1 MVFSLTESTGRQGN
15 GAGRAA
21 HRFWGVLVR
30 LILTDLPPDHAPD
43 EKVLEEATHMQRRR
57 WRYAALV
64 ATVSLLLAA
73 CGGTGVS
80 PSGGAT
86 GSDSP
91 STGPGSSGEPGG
103 TSGFRDSITWVLDGQ
118 PGKISNGADDD
129 PTADL
134 AAFIY
139 DALYE
144 YNDKIEPI
152 PNVGDCEPDASELI
166 WTCTLVEATFH
177 NGDPMTAEDV
187 KYSYDLG
194 ISPNCTYNP
203 SICLDGFVE
212 AAEVLDERT
221 IEFTLPQPYSPFVTT
236 ILPSLGIESRA
247 VIEAAYDE
255 FTGAAGSLDPADV
268 RAAAEAIDEP
278 AGLDEPDAAGCEA
291 ALAAAEDLLTQ
302 AGVELPRREDHTF
315 DGAFDPCSYGVVLS
329 TSLNGVATSLEAEG
343 LDAVAAVYS
352 LLSFNRDPV
361 GTGPYQLEEFNVGQS
376 VVLTAHDG
384 YHKGT
389 PATPTM
395 NFAIITDLVAAAS
408 ALAAGQVDYVEEMTP
423 DAYEAVR
430 NTDSVKIA
438 EYPGFLHLELQFN
451 VREGRIF
458 SDVNLRKA
466 LQLCIDKAGTVDAAT
481 NGSAL
486 PTESETPPASWAF
499 NPDVQGVERDVDAGK
514 ALIEES
520 GWTLGDDEIYEKD
533 GERLAAEVLV
543 RAGQSDRINFMQ
555 LFAEQVR
562 ECGVEITVN
571 PADFQTVLLPALD
584 RAWADDGFD
593 AYFGGWTAG
602 VDPDPYSLWHC
613 DQVSTAE
620 RPELFNYIGYCNE
633 EVDEIIEAGL
643 ATSDQEE
650 RKELYFR
657 FQEIL
662 AEEQPYLFAY
672 APLVRDG
679 MHAGM
684 KFTDGEFNL
693 ESPTWLWSRDKIVIP
708 ES

>member
-1 MVFSLTESTGRQGN
+1 
-15 GAGRAA
+15 
-21 HRFWGVLVR
+21 
-30 LILTDLPPDHAPD
+30 
-43 EKVLEEATHMQRRR
+43 MQRRALR
-57 WRYAALV
+57 GAALI
-64 ATVSLLLAA
+64 ASVSLLLAA

-91 STGPGSSGEPGG
+91 STDPGSSGEPGG

-152 PNVGDCEPDASELI
+152 PNLGDCEPDASELV

-187 KYSYDLG
+187 KFSYDLG

-212 AAEVLDERT
+212 TAEVLDERT

-268 RAAAEAIDEP
+268 RAAAAAIDEP
-278 AGLDEPDAAGCEA
+278 AGLDEPDAAGCEG
-291 ALAAAEDLLTQ
+291 ALADAEDLLTQ

-329 TSLNGVATSLEAEG
+329 TALNGVATSLEAEG

-361 GTGPYQLEEFNVGQS
+361 GTGPYQLDEFNVGQS
-376 VVLTAHDG
+376 VVLTAHEG

-430 NTDSVKIA
+430 NTDSVKVA

-520 GWTLGDDEIYEKD
+520 GWTLGDDGIYEKD
-533 GERLAAEVLV
+533 GQRLAAEVLV

>member
-1 MVFSLTESTGRQGN
+1 M
-15 GAGRAA
+15 
-21 HRFWGVLVR
+21 H
-30 LILTDLPPDHAPD
+30 
-43 EKVLEEATHMQRRR
+43 RRR
-57 WRYAALV
+57 WRYVTLV
-64 ATVSLLLAA
+64 ATVGLLLSA
-73 CGGTGVS
+73 CGGGTG
-80 PSGGAT
+80 PSGAT

-103 TSGFRDSITWVLDGQ
+103 ETEFRDSITWVLDGQ
-118 PGKISNGADDD
+118 PGKISNGGDDD

-139 DALYE
+139 DGLYE
-144 YNDKIEPI
+144 YNDRIEPV
-152 PNVGDCEPDASELI
+152 PNLGECEPSADELV

-187 KYSYDLG
+187 KYVYDLG
-194 ISPNCTYNP
+194 ISENCTYNP
-203 SICLDGFVE
+203 SICLAGFVE
-212 AAEVLDERT
+212 SATVIDDRT
-221 IEFTLPQPYSPFVTT
+221 IEFTLPQPYAPFLTT
-236 ILPSLGIESRA
+236 ILPSMGIESKA
-247 VIEAAYDE
+247 VIEAAYED
-255 FTGAAGSLDPADV
+255 FTGAAASLDPADV
-268 RAAAEAIDEP
+268 RAAAAAIDEP
-278 AGLDEPDAAGCEA
+278 AGLDEPDLAGCEA
-291 ALAAAEDLLTQ
+291 ALADAEAVLDQ

-315 DGAFDPCSYGVVLS
+315 DGAFDPCSYGAVLS
-329 TSLNGVATSLEAEG
+329 TSLNGVATSLETEG

-352 LLSFNRDPV
+352 LLSFNRAPI
-361 GTGPYQLEEFNVGQS
+361 GTGPYKMEEFNVGQS
-376 VVLTAHDG
+376 VVLTAHED
-384 YHKGT
+384 YHKGR

-423 DAYEAVR
+423 DAFEAVR
-430 NTDSVKIA
+430 SSENVKVA
-438 EYPGFLHLELQFN
+438 EYPGFLHLEVQFN
-451 VREGRIF
+451 VREGRLF

-466 LQLCIDKAGTVDAAT
+466 LQLCIDKEGTVAAAT

-499 NPDVQGVERDVDAGK
+499 NPDIQGVERDVDAAK

-520 GWTLGDDEIYEKD
+520 GWTLGDDGIYEKD
-533 GERLAAEVLV
+533 GQRLSAEVLV

-555 LFAEQVR
+555 LFAQQVQ
-562 ECGVEITVN
+562 ECGVEIAVN

-602 VDPDPYSLWHC
+602 VDPDPFALWHC
-613 DQVSTAE
+613 SQVSTEE
-620 RPELFNYIGYCNE
+620 RPELFNYIGYCNS

-679 MHAGM
+679 MNAGM
-684 KFTDGEFNL
+684 RWTDGEFNL
-693 ESPTWLWSRDKIVIP
+693 ESPLWLWQRDKIVIP
-708 ES
+708 AS

>member
-1 MVFSLTESTGRQGN
+1 
-15 GAGRAA
+15 
-21 HRFWGVLVR
+21 
-30 LILTDLPPDHAPD
+30 
-43 EKVLEEATHMQRRR
+43 MQPRT
-57 WRYAALV
+57 WRYAAMVTTLGLV
-64 ATVSLLLAA
+64 LAA
-73 CGGTGVS
+73 CGGAGTNS
-80 PSGGAT
+80 SGGAT

-91 STGPGSSGEPGG
+91 STGPGSSGDPGG
-103 TSGFRDSITWVLDGQ
+103 ETGYRDAITWVLDGQ

-139 DALYE
+139 DALYQ
-144 YNDKIEPI
+144 YNDKIEPV
-152 PNVGDCEPDASELI
+152 PNLATCEPDADELV
-166 WTCTLVEATFH
+166 WTCSLEEATFH

-187 KYSYDLG
+187 KYSYDLA
-194 ISPNCTYNP
+194 ISENCTYNP
-203 SICLDGFVE
+203 SICLAGFVE
-212 AAEVLDERT
+212 SADVIDDQT
-221 IEFTLPQPYSPFVTT
+221 IAFTLPQAYSPFLTL
-236 ILPSLGIESRA
+236 ILPTLGIESKA
-247 VIEAAYDE
+247 VIEDAYAE
-255 FTGAAGSLDPADV
+255 FTGAAGSIDPTDV
-268 RAAAEAIDEP
+268 RDAAAAIDEP
-278 AGLDEPDAAGCEA
+278 AGADEPDAAGCEA
-291 ALAAAEDLLTQ
+291 ALADAEELLTQ

-315 DGAFDPCSYGVVLS
+315 DGAFDPCSYGTTLS
-329 TSLNGVATSLEAEG
+329 TDLLGVATSLEADG

-352 LLSFNRDPV
+352 LLPFNRAPV
-361 GTGPYQLEEFNVGQS
+361 GTGPYKLVEFEVGQS
-376 VVLTAHDG
+376 VVLEAHED
-384 YHKGT
+384 YHGGA
-389 PATPTM
+389 PATPRM
-395 NFAIITDLVAAAS
+395 NFVIITDLVAAAS

-430 NTDSVKIA
+430 NASNVKVA

-458 SDVNLRKA
+458 GDINLRKA
-466 LQLCIDKAGTVDAAT
+466 LQLCIDKAGLVSAAT
-481 NGSAL
+481 NGTAL

-499 NPDVQGVERDVDAGK
+499 NPDVQGVERDVDAAK

-520 GWTLGDDEIYEKD
+520 GWTMGDDDFYQQD
-533 GERLAAEVLV
+533 GRRLEATVLV

-562 ECGVEITVN
+562 ECGVDITVN

-584 RAWADDGFD
+584 RAWAADGFD
-593 AYFGGWTAG
+593 AYFGGWSAA
-602 VDPDPYSLWHC
+602 VDPDPFSLWHC
-613 DQVSTAE
+613 SQVSTEE
-620 RPELFNYIGYCNE
+620 RPELFNYIGYCND

-643 ATSDQEE
+643 ATSDQAE

-679 MHAGM
+679 MDVGLT
-684 KFTDGEFNL
+684 FTDGELNL
-693 ESPTWLWSRDKIVIP
+693 ESPTWLWQRHKVVIP

>member
-1 MVFSLTESTGRQGN
+1 
-15 GAGRAA
+15 
-21 HRFWGVLVR
+21 
-30 LILTDLPPDHAPD
+30 
-43 EKVLEEATHMQRRR
+43 MQRRR

>member
-1 MVFSLTESTGRQGN
+1 
-15 GAGRAA
+15 
-21 HRFWGVLVR
+21 
-30 LILTDLPPDHAPD
+30 
-43 EKVLEEATHMQRRR
+43 MQRRR
-57 WRYAALV
+57 WRSAAMV
-64 ATVSLLLAA
+64 ATVSFVLAA
-73 CGGTGVS
+73 CGGPGT
-80 PSGGAT
+80 SGST

-91 STGPGSSGEPGG
+91 STGPGSSDPGG
-103 TSGFRDSITWVLDGQ
+103 ASGNRDSITWVLDGQ

-139 DALYE
+139 DALYQ
-144 YNDKIEPI
+144 YDDQLQSI
-152 PNVGDCEPDASELI
+152 PNLAECEPDADELV
-166 WTCTLVEATFH
+166 WTCTVAEATFH
-177 NGDPMTAEDV
+177 NGEPMTAEDV

-194 ISPNCTYNP
+194 ISENCTYNP
-203 SICLDGFVE
+203 SICLAGFVE
-212 AAEVLDERT
+212 SAEVIDDRT
-221 IEFTLPQPYSPFVTT
+221 IAFTLPQPYSPFTT
-236 ILPSLGIESRA
+236 LILPTLGIESKA
-247 VIEAAYDE
+247 VIEAAYEE
-255 FTGAAGSLDPADV
+255 FTGAAASLDGAEV
-268 RAAAEAIDEP
+268 RAAAAAIDEP
-278 AGLDEPDAAGCEA
+278 AGADPVDPAGCEA

-315 DGAFDPCSYGVVLS
+315 DGAFDPCSYGTTLS
-329 TSLNGVATSLEAEG
+329 TDLLGVANSLEAEG
-343 LDAVAAVYS
+343 IDAVAAVYS
-352 LLSFNRDPV
+352 LLPFNRAPV
-361 GTGPYQLEEFNVGQS
+361 GTGPYALVDFQVGQS
-376 VVLTAHDG
+376 VVLEAHED
-384 YHKGT
+384 YWAGT

-395 NFAIITDLVAAAS
+395 NFVIITDLVAAAS

-423 DAYEAVR
+423 DAFEAVR
-430 NTDSVKIA
+430 NAENVKIA

-481 NGSAL
+481 NGTAL

-499 NPDVQGVERDVDAGK
+499 NPDVQGVERDVDAAT

-520 GWTLGDDEIYEKD
+520 GWTLGDDGVYTKD
-533 GERLAAEVLV
+533 GQRLSAEVLV

-555 LFAEQVR
+555 LFAQQVS
-562 ECGVEITVN
+562 ECGVEISVN

-593 AYFGGWTAG
+593 AYFGGWSAAL
-602 VDPDPYSLWHC
+602 DPDPFSLWHC
-613 DQVSTAE
+613 SQVSTEE
-620 RPELFNYIGYCNE
+620 RPELFNYIGYCNA

-643 ATSDQEE
+643 ATSDQDE
-650 RKELYFR
+650 RRELYFR

-679 MHAGM
+679 MHRAM
-684 KFTDGEFNL
+684 TFTDGEFNL
-693 ESPTWLWSRDKIVIP
+693 ESPTWLWQRHKIVIP

>member
-1 MVFSLTESTGRQGN
+1 M
-15 GAGRAA
+15 
-21 HRFWGVLVR
+21 
-30 LILTDLPPDHAPD
+30 
-43 EKVLEEATHMQRRR
+43 EEGTHMQRRR

-80 PSGGAT
+80 PSEAT
-86 GSDSP
+86 GTDSP
-91 STGPGSSGEPGG
+91 PTDPDSTGEPGG
-103 TSGFRDSITWVLDGQ
+103 ASGFRDSITWVLDGQ

-144 YNDKIEPI
+144 YNDRLESI
-152 PNVGDCEPDASELI
+152 PNLGDCEPDAEELV

-194 ISPNCTYNP
+194 ISENCTYNP
-203 SICLDGFVE
+203 SICLAGFVE
-212 AAEVLDERT
+212 SAEVLDERT
-221 IEFTLPQPYSPFVTT
+221 IQFTLPQPYSPFTT
-236 ILPSLGIESRA
+236 LILPSLGIESRA
-247 VIEAAYDE
+247 VIEAAYEE
-255 FTGAAGSLDPADV
+255 FTGAAADLDPAEV
-268 RAAAEAIDEP
+268 RGAAEAIEEP
-278 AGLDEPDAAGCEA
+278 AGADEPDLAGCEGE
-291 ALAAAEDLLTQ
+291 LAAAEELLTQ

-315 DGAFDPCSYGVVLS
+315 DGTFDPCSYGTVLA
-329 TSLNGVATSLEAEG
+329 TDLLGVATSLEAEG

-352 LLSFNRDPV
+352 LLPFNRDPV
-361 GTGPYQLEEFNVGQS
+361 GTGPYMLEEFNVGQS
-376 VVLTAHDG
+376 VVLTAHED
-384 YHKGT
+384 YHGGV

-430 NTDSVKIA
+430 NAPNVKIA
-438 EYPGFLHLELQFN
+438 EYPGFLHLEVQFN

-466 LQLCIDKAGTVDAAT
+466 MQLCIDKEATVAAAT
-481 NGSAL
+481 NNTAL

-499 NPDVQGVERDVDAGK
+499 NPDIQGVERDVEAAK

-520 GWTLGDDEIYEKD
+520 GWTLGDDGVYQKD
-533 GERLAAEVLV
+533 GQRLEAEVLV

-555 LFAEQVR
+555 LFAEQVS
-562 ECGVEITVN
+562 ECGAEITVN

-584 RAWADDGFD
+584 RAWAEDGFD
-593 AYFGGWTAG
+593 AYFGGWSASI
-602 VDPDPYSLWHC
+602 DPDPFSLWHC
-613 DQVSTAE
+613 SQVSTEE

-650 RKELYFR
+650 RRELYFR

-679 MHAGM
+679 MHVGM
-684 KFTDGEFNL
+684 TFTDGEFNL
-693 ESPTWLWSRDKIVIP
+693 ESPTWLWQRHKIVIP
-708 ES
+708 EE

>member
-1 MVFSLTESTGRQGN
+1 
-15 GAGRAA
+15 
-21 HRFWGVLVR
+21 
-30 LILTDLPPDHAPD
+30 
-43 EKVLEEATHMQRRR
+43 MQRRR

-80 PSGGAT
+80 PSGGDT

-144 YNDKIEPI
+144 YNDRIEPI
-152 PNVGDCEPDASELI
+152 PNLGDCEPDASELV

-268 RAAAEAIDEP
+268 RGAAAAIDEP
-278 AGLDEPDAAGCEA
+278 AGLDEPDPAGCEA

-343 LDAVAAVYS
+343 LDAIAAVYS

-361 GTGPYQLEEFNVGQS
+361 GTGPYQLDEFNVGQS
-376 VVLTAHDG
+376 VVLTAHEG

-430 NTDSVKIA
+430 NTDSVKVA

-520 GWTLGDDEIYEKD
+520 GWTLGDDGIYEKD
-533 GERLAAEVLV
+533 GQRLAAEVLV

>member
-1 MVFSLTESTGRQGN
+1 M
-15 GAGRAA
+15 
-21 HRFWGVLVR
+21 
-30 LILTDLPPDHAPD
+30 
-43 EKVLEEATHMQRRR
+43 EERTHMQRRR

-91 STGPGSSGEPGG
+91 STGPGSSGDPGG
-103 TSGFRDSITWVLDGQ
+103 ASGNRDSITWVVDGQ

-144 YNDKIEPI
+144 YNDAIESV
-152 PNVGDCEPDASELI
+152 PNLGDCEPDATELV

-187 KYSYDLG
+187 KFSYDLG
-194 ISPNCTYNP
+194 ISENCTYNP
-203 SICLDGFVE
+203 SICLSGFVE
-212 AAEVLDERT
+212 SAEVLDDRT
-221 IEFTLPQPYSPFVTT
+221 IQFTLPQPYSPFTT
-236 ILPSLGIESRA
+236 LILPSLGIESQA
-247 VIEAAYDE
+247 VIQAAYDE
-255 FTGAAGSLDPADV
+255 FTGAAASLDPAEV
-268 RAAAEAIDEP
+268 RAASDAIAEP
-278 AGLDEPDAAGCEA
+278 AGADEPDAAGCEA
-291 ALAAAEDLLTQ
+291 ALPAAEDLLTQ

-315 DGAFDPCSYGVVLS
+315 DGAFDPCSFGTTLS
-329 TSLNGVATSLEAEG
+329 TDLLGVANSLESEG
-343 LDAVAAVYS
+343 IDAVAAVYS
-352 LLSFNRDPV
+352 LLPFNRDPV

-376 VVLTAHDG
+376 VVLTAHEDYHDG
-384 YHKGT
+384 V

-395 NFAIITDLVAAAS
+395 NFVIITDLVAAAS

-423 DAYEAVR
+423 DAFEAVR
-430 NTDSVKIA
+430 NSDSVKIA

-451 VREGRIF
+451 VREGRVF
-458 SDVNLRKA
+458 SDLNLRRA
-466 LQLCIDKAGTVDAAT
+466 MQLCIDKAATVDAAT
-481 NGSAL
+481 NGTAL

-520 GWTLGDDEIYEKD
+520 GWTLGDDGIYTKD
-533 GERLAAEVLV
+533 GAQLAAEVLV

-562 ECGVEITVN
+562 ECGVDITVN

-593 AYFGGWTAG
+593 AYFGGWSAS

-613 DQVSTAE
+613 DQVSTEE
-620 RPELFNYIGYCNE
+620 RPELFNYIGYCNP
-633 EVDEIIEAGL
+633 EVDQIIEDGL
-643 ATSDQEE
+643 ATSDQDE
-650 RKELYFR
+650 RRELYFR

-679 MHAGM
+679 MHSDMA
-684 KFTDGEFNL
+684 FTDGEFNL
-693 ESPTWLWSRDKIVIP
+693 TSPTWLWQRHKIVIP

>member
-1 MVFSLTESTGRQGN
+1 MEDDTPML
-15 GAGRAA
+15 
-21 HRFWGVLVR
+21 
-30 LILTDLPPDHAPD
+30 
-43 EKVLEEATHMQRRR
+43 RRR
-57 WRYAALV
+57 WRFAALV
-64 ATVSLLLAA
+64 ATVSLVLAA
-73 CGGTGVS
+73 CGSPGTTS
-80 PSGGAT
+80 SDGAT
-86 GSDSP
+86 GSDAP
-91 STGPGSSGEPGG
+91 SSEPGSSTDPGG
-103 TSGFRDSITWVLDGQ
+103 SSEYRDSITWVIDGQ

-139 DALYE
+139 DALYQ
-144 YNDKIEPI
+144 YNDELEAI
-152 PNVGDCEPDASELI
+152 PNLAECEPDADEVV
-166 WTCTLVEATFH
+166 WTCSLVEATFH
-177 NGDPMTAEDV
+177 NGDPVTAEDV

-203 SICLDGFVE
+203 SICLAGFVE
-212 AAEVLDERT
+212 SVEAIDDRT
-221 IEFTLPQPYSPFVTT
+221 VEITLVQPYSPFTT
-236 ILPSLGIESRA
+236 VILPTLGIESRA
-247 VIEAAYDE
+247 VIEAAYEE
-255 FTGAAGSLDPADV
+255 FTGSAASLDPADV
-268 RAAAEAIDEP
+268 RAAAEGISEP

-291 ALAAAEDLLTQ
+291 ALPAGEEILEQ
-302 AGVELPRREDHTF
+302 AGVQLPRREDHTF
-315 DGAFDPCSYGVVLS
+315 DGTFDPCSYGTAIATDL
-329 TSLNGVATSLEAEG
+329 LGVANSLEAEG

-352 LLSFNRDPV
+352 LLPFNREPV
-361 GTGPYQLEEFNVGQS
+361 GTGPYFVEEFRVGES
-376 VVLTAHDG
+376 LVLRAHED
-384 YHKGT
+384 YHQGA

-395 NFAIITDLVAAAS
+395 NFVIITDLVAAAS

-430 NTDSVKIA
+430 NAENVKVA

-466 LQLCIDKAGTVDAAT
+466 MQLCIDKAATVEAAT
-481 NGSAL
+481 NGTAL

-499 NPDVQGVERDVDAGK
+499 NPDIQGVERDVDAAK

-520 GWTLGDDEIYEKD
+520 GWTLGDDGVYEKD
-533 GERLAAEVLV
+533 GQRLEAEVLV

-562 ECGVEITVN
+562 ECGADITVT

-584 RAWADDGFD
+584 RAWAPDGFD
-593 AYFGGWTAG
+593 AYFGGWSAS

-613 DQVSTAE
+613 DQVSTEE

-633 EVDEIIEAGL
+633 RVDEIIEAGL
-643 ATSDQEE
+643 ATSDQDE
-650 RKELYFR
+650 RRELYFE

-679 MHAGM
+679 MHVGM
-684 KFTDGEFNL
+684 RWTDGEFNL
-693 ESPTWLWSRDKIVIP
+693 ESPLWLWNRHKIVIP
-708 ES
+708 AE

>member
-1 MVFSLTESTGRQGN
+1 MEDDNTM
-15 GAGRAA
+15 
-21 HRFWGVLVR
+21 H
-30 LILTDLPPDHAPD
+30 
-43 EKVLEEATHMQRRR
+43 RRR
-57 WRYAALV
+57 WRWAALV
-64 ATVSLLLAA
+64 ATVSLVLAA
-73 CGGTGVS
+73 CGGAGQTS
-80 PSGGAT
+80 SGGAT

-91 STGPGSSGEPGG
+91 STDPGASSGTGG
-103 TSGFRDSITWVLDGQ
+103 ETGYRDSITWVLDGQ

-139 DALYE
+139 DALYQ
-144 YNDKIEPI
+144 YNDAIEPV
-152 PNVGDCEPDASELI
+152 PNLAECEVDADELV
-166 WTCTLVEATFH
+166 WTCTLVDATFH

-187 KYSYDLG
+187 KYSYDLA
-194 ISPNCTYNP
+194 ISPNCTYSP
-203 SICLDGFVE
+203 ALCLEGFVE
-212 AAEVLDERT
+212 SVDILDDHT
-221 IEFTLPQPYSPFVTT
+221 VAFTLPQPYSPFVTT
-236 ILPSLGIESRA
+236 ILPGIGIESQA
-247 VIEAAYDE
+247 VIEAAYEE
-255 FTGAAGSLDPADV
+255 FTGAAADIDAADV
-268 RAAAEAIDEP
+268 RDAAAAIDEP

-291 ALAAAEDLLTQ
+291 ALAAAEEILTQ

-315 DGAFDPCSYGVVLS
+315 DGAFDPCSYGVVVS

-352 LLSFNRDPV
+352 LLPFNRAPI
-361 GTGPYQLEEFNVGQS
+361 GTGPYYVEEFEVGQS
-376 VVLTAHDG
+376 LVLRAHEA
-384 YHKGT
+384 YHQGA

-395 NFAIITDLVAAAS
+395 NFVIITDLVAAAS

-423 DAYEAVR
+423 DAFEAVR
-430 NTDSVKIA
+430 NTDSVKVA
-438 EYPGFLHLELQFN
+438 EYPGFLHLELQYN

-458 SDVNLRKA
+458 GDINLRRA
-466 LQLCIDKAGTVDAAT
+466 MQLCIDKAGTVDAAT

-486 PTESETPPASWAF
+486 PIESETPPASWAF
-499 NPDVQGVERDVDAGK
+499 NPDVAGVERDVEAAK

-520 GWTLGDDEIYEKD
+520 GWTLGDDGVYEKD
-533 GERLAAEVLV
+533 GQRLSAEVLV

-555 LFAEQVR
+555 LLAEQVS
-562 ECGVEITVN
+562 ECGVEISVN

-602 VDPDPYSLWHC
+602 LDPDPYSLWHC
-613 DQVSTAE
+613 DQVSTSE
-620 RPELFNYIGYCNE
+620 RPELFNYIGYCNP

-643 ATSDQEE
+643 ATSDQDE
-650 RKELYFR
+650 RRELYFR

-679 MHAGM
+679 MHVGM
-684 KFTDGEFNL
+684 TFTDGEFNL
-693 ESPTWLWSRDKIVIP
+693 ESPTWLWNRHKIVIP
-708 ES
+708 EG

>member
-1 MVFSLTESTGRQGN
+1 VFSLTESTGRQGN
-15 GAGRAA
+15 GAARAA
-21 HRFWGVLVR
+21 HRLWGVLVR
-30 LILTDLPPDHAPD
+30 LILADPPPGPAP
-43 EKVLEEATHMQRRR
+43 EEALEDDTHMQRRSLR
-57 WRYAALV
+57 AAALV
-64 ATVSLLLAA
+64 ATLSLVLAA
-73 CGGTGVS
+73 CGGSGVN
-80 PSGGAT
+80 PSEGAT
-86 GSDSP
+86 GSDSS

-103 TSGFRDSITWVLDGQ
+103 TAGYRDSITWVLDGQ

-144 YNDKIEPI
+144 YNDKIEPV
-152 PNVGDCEPDASELI
+152 PNLGDCEPDADELV

-194 ISPNCTYNP
+194 ISENCTYNP
-203 SICLDGFVE
+203 GICLAGFVDS
-212 AAEVLDERT
+212 AEVLDDRT
-221 IEFTLPQPYSPFVTT
+221 VEFTLPQPYAPFLTT
-236 ILPSLGIESRA
+236 ILPSLGIESKA
-247 VIEAAYDE
+247 VIEAAYED
-255 FTGAAGSLDPADV
+255 FTGAAASLDPANV
-268 RAAAEAIDEP
+268 RAAAAAIDDP
-278 AGLDEPDAAGCEA
+278 AGADEPDLAGCEA
-291 ALAAAEDLLTQ
+291 ALGAAEEILTQ

-315 DGAFDPCSYGVVLS
+315 DGVFDPCSYGVVLS

-352 LLSFNRDPV
+352 LLSFNKNPV
-361 GTGPYQLEEFNVGQS
+361 GTGPYKLEEFNVGQS
-376 VVLTAHDG
+376 LVLTAHDD
-384 YHKGT
+384 YHKGP

-430 NTDSVKIA
+430 NADNVKVA

-451 VREGRIF
+451 VRQGRIF

-466 LQLCIDKAGTVDAAT
+466 LQLCIDKAGTVAAAT

-499 NPDVQGVERDVDAGK
+499 NPDIQGVERDVEAGK

-520 GWTLGDDEIYEKD
+520 GWTLGDDGIYEKD
-533 GERLAAEVLV
+533 GQRLAAEVLV

-593 AYFGGWTAG
+593 AYFGGWTAS

-613 DQVSTAE
+613 SQVSTEE
-620 RPELFNYIGYCNE
+620 RPELFNYIGYCNS
-633 EVDEIIEAGL
+633 EVDQIIEDGL
-643 ATSDQEE
+643 ATSDQET

-679 MHAGM
+679 MNVGM
-684 KFTDGEFNL
+684 KWTDGEFNL
-693 ESPTWLWSRDKIVIP
+693 ESPTWLWQREKIVIP

>member
-1 MVFSLTESTGRQGN
+1 
-15 GAGRAA
+15 
-21 HRFWGVLVR
+21 
-30 LILTDLPPDHAPD
+30 
-43 EKVLEEATHMQRRR
+43 MQRRR

-91 STGPGSSGEPGG
+91 STGPGSSGDPGG
-103 TSGFRDSITWVLDGQ
+103 ASGNRDSITWVVDGQ

-144 YNDKIEPI
+144 YNDAIESV
-152 PNVGDCEPDASELI
+152 PNLGECEPDATELV

-187 KYSYDLG
+187 KFSYDLG
-194 ISPNCTYNP
+194 ISENCTYNP
-203 SICLDGFVE
+203 SICLAGFVE
-212 AAEVLDERT
+212 SAEVLDDRT
-221 IEFTLPQPYSPFVTT
+221 IQFTLPQPYSPFTT
-236 ILPSLGIESRA
+236 LILPGLGIESQA
-247 VIEAAYDE
+247 VIQAAYDE
-255 FTGAAGSLDPADV
+255 FTGAAASLDPAEV
-268 RAAAEAIDEP
+268 RAASDAIAEP
-278 AGLDEPDAAGCEA
+278 AGADEPDAAGCEA
-291 ALAAAEDLLTQ
+291 ALPAAEDLLTQ

-315 DGAFDPCSYGVVLS
+315 DGAFDPCSFGTTLS
-329 TSLNGVATSLEAEG
+329 TDLLGVANSLESEG
-343 LDAVAAVYS
+343 IDAVAAVYS
-352 LLSFNRDPV
+352 LLPFNRDPV
-361 GTGPYQLEEFNVGQS
+361 GTGPYKLEEFNVGQS
-376 VVLTAHDG
+376 VVLTAHED
-384 YHKGT
+384 YHEGV

-395 NFAIITDLVAAAS
+395 NFVIITDLVAAAS

-423 DAYEAVR
+423 DAFEAVR
-430 NTDSVKIA
+430 NSDGVKIA

-458 SDVNLRKA
+458 SDLNLRRA
-466 LQLCIDKAGTVDAAT
+466 MQLCIDKAATVDAAT
-481 NGSAL
+481 NGTAL

-499 NPDVQGVERDVDAGK
+499 NPDVQGVARDVEAGK

-520 GWTLGDDEIYEKD
+520 GWTMGDDGIYTKD
-533 GERLAAEVLV
+533 GAPLAAEVLV

-562 ECGVEITVN
+562 ECGVDITVN

-593 AYFGGWTAG
+593 AYFGGWSAS

-613 DQVSTAE
+613 DQVSTEE
-620 RPELFNYIGYCNE
+620 RPELFNYIGYCNP
-633 EVDEIIEAGL
+633 EVDQIIEDGL
-643 ATSDQEE
+643 ATSDQDE
-650 RKELYFR
+650 RRELYFR

-684 KFTDGEFNL
+684 AFTDGEFNL
-693 ESPTWLWSRDKIVIP
+693 TSPTWLWQRHKIVIP

>member
-1 MVFSLTESTGRQGN
+1 
-15 GAGRAA
+15 
-21 HRFWGVLVR
+21 
-30 LILTDLPPDHAPD
+30 
-43 EKVLEEATHMQRRR
+43 LEEREAMQPRT
-57 WRYAALV
+57 WRYAAV
-64 ATVSLLLAA
+64 FGIISLLLAA
-73 CGGTGVS
+73 CGGAGTSDGV
-80 PSGGAT
+80 T

-91 STGPGSSGEPGG
+91 STGPGSSGDPGG
-103 TSGFRDSITWVLDGQ
+103 ETGYRDAITWVLDGQ

-144 YNDKIEPI
+144 YNDAIEPI
-152 PNVGDCEPDASELI
+152 PNLGECEPDADELV
-166 WTCTLVEATFH
+166 WTCTLAEATFH
-177 NGDPMTAEDV
+177 NGEPMTAEDV
-187 KYSYDLG
+187 KFSYDLA
-194 ISPNCTYNP
+194 ISANCTYNP
-203 SICLDGFVE
+203 AICLEGFVDS
-212 AAEVLDERT
+212 AEVLDDRT
-221 IEFTLPQPYSPFVTT
+221 IEFTLPEPYSPFLTT
-236 ILPSLGIESRA
+236 ILPGIGIESKA
-247 VIEAAYDE
+247 VIEAAYEE
-255 FTGAAGSLDPADV
+255 FTGNAASLDPADV

-278 AGLDEPDAAGCEA
+278 AGADEPDLAGCEA
-291 ALAAAEDLLTQ
+291 ALATAEGLLTQ

-315 DGAFDPCSYGVVLS
+315 DGTFDPCSYGTTLS
-329 TSLNGVATSLEAEG
+329 TSLLGVATSLEAEG
-343 LDAVAAVYS
+343 LDAIAAVYS
-352 LLSFNRDPV
+352 LLPFNRAPV
-361 GTGPYQLEEFNVGQS
+361 GTGPYALVEFEVGQS
-376 VVLTAHDG
+376 VVLEAHED

-423 DAYEAVR
+423 DAFEAVR
-430 NTDSVKIA
+430 NSESVKVA

-466 LQLCIDKAGTVDAAT
+466 LQLCIDKEATVSAAT

-499 NPDVQGVERDVDAGK
+499 NPDVQGVERDVDAAK

-520 GWTLGDDEIYEKD
+520 GWTLGDDGVYTKD
-533 GERLAAEVLV
+533 GQRLAAEVLV

-584 RAWADDGFD
+584 RAWAEDGFD

-602 VDPDPYSLWHC
+602 VDPDPFSLWHC
-613 DQVSTAE
+613 SQVSTEE
-620 RPELFNYIGYCNE
+620 RPELFNYIGYCNP

-650 RKELYFR
+650 RRELYFR

-679 MHAGM
+679 MHVEM
-684 KFTDGEFNL
+684 SWTDGEFNL
-693 ESPTWLWSRDKIVIP
+693 QSPLWLWQRHKIVIP
-708 ES
+708 ED

>member
-1 MVFSLTESTGRQGN
+1 MEDDT
-15 GAGRAA
+15 
-21 HRFWGVLVR
+21 
-30 LILTDLPPDHAPD
+30 P
-43 EKVLEEATHMQRRR
+43 MQRRR

-73 CGGTGVS
+73 CGGSGTS
-80 PSGGAT
+80 PSDGAT
-86 GSDSP
+86 GSDAP
-91 STGPGSSGEPGG
+91 SAGPGSSDDPGG
-103 TSGFRDSITWVLDGQ
+103 ETGTRDSITWVLDGQ

-144 YNDKIEPI
+144 YNDALESV
-152 PNVGDCEPDASELI
+152 PNLAECEPDADELV
-166 WTCTLVEATFH
+166 WTCSIVEATFH
-177 NGDPMTAEDV
+177 DGSPMTAEDV
-187 KYSYDLG
+187 KYSYDLA
-194 ISPNCTYNP
+194 ISENCTYNP
-203 SICLDGFVE
+203 SICLAGFVDS
-212 AAEVLDERT
+212 AEVIDDRT
-221 IEFTLPQPYSPFVTT
+221 IAFTLPQPYSPFTT
-236 ILPSLGIESRA
+236 LILPSLGIESKA
-247 VIEAAYDE
+247 VIEAAYEE
-255 FTGAAGSLDPADV
+255 FTGAAASLDPADV
-268 RAAAEAIDEP
+268 RAAAAAIDEP
-278 AGLDEPDAAGCEA
+278 AGADEPDLAGCEA
-291 ALAAAEDLLTQ
+291 ALADAEGLLSQ

-315 DGAFDPCSYGVVLS
+315 DGAFDPCSYGTVLS
-329 TSLNGVATSLEAEG
+329 TDLNGVATSLEAEG

-352 LLSFNRDPV
+352 LLPFNRAPV
-361 GTGPYQLEEFNVGQS
+361 GTGPYQLVEFEVGQS
-376 VVLTAHDG
+376 VVLEAHEG
-384 YHKGT
+384 YHRGA

-395 NFAIITDLVAAAS
+395 NFVIITDLVAAAS

-430 NTDSVKIA
+430 NSDSVKIA

-466 LQLCIDKAGTVDAAT
+466 MQLCIDKAATVDAAT
-481 NGSAL
+481 NGTAL

-499 NPDVQGVERDVDAGK
+499 NPDVQGVERDVEAGR

-520 GWTLGDDEIYEKD
+520 GWTEGADGVYEKD
-533 GERLAAEVLV
+533 GQRLAAEVLV

-555 LFAEQVR
+555 LLAEQVR
-562 ECGVEITVN
+562 ECGFEITVN
-571 PADFQTVLLPALD
+571 PADFQTVLIPALD
-584 RAWADDGFD
+584 RAWAEDGFD
-593 AYFGGWTAG
+593 AYFGGWSAS
-602 VDPDPYSLWHC
+602 VDPDPFSLWHC
-613 DQVSTAE
+613 SQVSTEE
-620 RPELFNYIGYCNE
+620 RPELFNYIGYCNP

-679 MHAGM
+679 MHVNM
-684 KFTDGEFNL
+684 TFTDGEFNL
-693 ESPTWLWSRDKIVIP
+693 ESPTWLWQRHKIVI
-708 ES
+708 EE

>member
-1 MVFSLTESTGRQGN
+1 
-15 GAGRAA
+15 
-21 HRFWGVLVR
+21 
-30 LILTDLPPDHAPD
+30 
-43 EKVLEEATHMQRRR
+43 MQPRR
-57 WRYAALV
+57 WRYAMLV
-64 ATVSLLLAA
+64 ATVSLLLTA
-73 CGGTGVS
+73 CGGVGSS
-80 PSGGAT
+80 PSDGAT

-91 STGPGSSGEPGG
+91 STGPGSSDDPGG
-103 TSGFRDSITWVLDGQ
+103 ASGYRDSITWVLDGQ

-139 DALYE
+139 DALYQ
-144 YNDKIEPI
+144 YNDAIESV
-152 PNVGDCEPDASELI
+152 PNLAECEPDADELV

-177 NGDPMTAEDV
+177 NGDPVTADDV
-187 KYSYDLG
+187 KYSYDLA
-194 ISPNCTYNP
+194 ISENCTYNP
-203 SICLDGFVE
+203 SICLAGFVE
-212 AAEVLDERT
+212 SVDALDDRT
-221 IEFTLPQPYSPFVTT
+221 VEITLVQPYSPFTT
-236 ILPSLGIESRA
+236 LILPTLGIESKA

-255 FTGAAGSLDPADV
+255 FTGAAASLDADTV
-268 RAAAEAIDEP
+268 RAAATAISEP
-278 AGLDEPDAAGCEA
+278 AGADEPDAAGCEA
-291 ALAAAEDLLTQ
+291 ALAGAEEILSQ

-315 DGAFDPCSYGVVLS
+315 DGAFDPCSYGTVLA
-329 TSLNGVATSLEAEG
+329 TDLLGVANSLEAEG
-343 LDAVAAVYS
+343 IDAVAAVYS
-352 LLSFNRDPV
+352 LLSFNRAPI
-361 GTGPYQLEEFNVGQS
+361 GSGPYYVEEFDVGQS
-376 VVLTAHDG
+376 LVLRAHED
-384 YHKGT
+384 YHGGV

-395 NFAIITDLVAAAS
+395 NFVIITDLVAAAS

-430 NTDSVKIA
+430 NADNVKIA

-466 LQLCIDKAGTVDAAT
+466 MQLCIDKAATVDAAT
-481 NGSAL
+481 NGTAL

-499 NPDVQGVERDVDAGK
+499 NPDIAGVERDVDAAK

-520 GWTLGDDEIYEKD
+520 GWTLGEDGIYERD
-533 GERLAAEVLV
+533 GQRLEAEVLV

-562 ECGVEITVN
+562 ECGADITVN

-584 RAWADDGFD
+584 RAWAEDGFD
-593 AYFGGWTAG
+593 AYFGGWSAS
-602 VDPDPYSLWHC
+602 VDPDPFSLWHC
-613 DQVSTAE
+613 SQVSTE
-620 RPELFNYIGYCNE
+620 DRPELFNYIGYCND

-650 RKELYFR
+650 RRELYFR

-679 MHAGM
+679 MHVDMA
-684 KFTDGEFNL
+684 FTDGEFNL
-693 ESPTWLWSRDKIVIP
+693 ESPTWLWQRHKIVIP

>member
-1 MVFSLTESTGRQGN
+1 M
-15 GAGRAA
+15 
-21 HRFWGVLVR
+21 H
-30 LILTDLPPDHAPD
+30 
-43 EKVLEEATHMQRRR
+43 RRR
-57 WRYAALV
+57 WQYAALA
-64 ATVSLLLAA
+64 ATVSLLLSA

-80 PSGGAT
+80 PSGEAT

-91 STGPGSSGEPGG
+91 STDPGSSGDPGG
-103 TSGFRDSITWVLDGQ
+103 ASGNRDSITWVIDGH

-139 DALYE
+139 DALYQ
-144 YNDKIEPI
+144 YNDALEAV
-152 PNVGDCEPDASELI
+152 PNLAECEPDADELVY
-166 WTCTLVEATFH
+166 TCTLVEATFH
-177 NGDPMTAEDV
+177 NGDPVTADDV
-187 KYSYDLG
+187 KFSYDLG
-194 ISPNCTYNP
+194 ISENCTYNP
-203 SICLDGFVE
+203 SICLAGFVE
-212 AAEVLDERT
+212 SVEALDDRTVEV
-221 IEFTLPQPYSPFVTT
+221 TLVQPYSPFTT
-236 ILPSLGIESRA
+236 VILPALGIESRA

-255 FTGAAGSLDPADV
+255 FTGAAASLDPGDV
-268 RAAAEAIDEP
+268 RAAADAIAEP
-278 AGLDEPDAAGCEA
+278 AGADEPDAAGCEA
-291 ALAAAEDLLTQ
+291 ALAAGEELLTQ

-315 DGAFDPCSYGVVLS
+315 DGAFDPCSYGGVIS
-329 TSLNGVATSLEAEG
+329 TDLLGVANSLEADG

-352 LLSFNRDPV
+352 LLPFQRDPI
-361 GTGPYQLEEFNVGQS
+361 GTGPYRLAEFNVGQS
-376 VVLTAHDG
+376 VVLTAHED
-384 YHKGT
+384 YHGGT

-395 NFAIITDLVAAAS
+395 NFVIITDLVAAAS

-423 DAYEAVR
+423 DAFEAVR
-430 NTDSVKIA
+430 NSEGVKIA

-466 LQLCIDKAGTVDAAT
+466 MQLCIDKAATVDAAT
-481 NGSAL
+481 NGTAL

-499 NPDVQGVERDVDAGK
+499 NPDVQGVERDVEAAR

-520 GWTLGDDEIYEKD
+520 GWTLGDDGIYEKD
-533 GERLAAEVLV
+533 GQRLEAEVLV

-562 ECGVEITVN
+562 ECGTDITVN
-571 PADFQTVLLPALD
+571 PADFQAVLLPALD
-584 RAWADDGFD
+584 RAWAEDGFD
-593 AYFGGWTAG
+593 AYFGGWSASI
-602 VDPDPYSLWHC
+602 DPDPYSLWHC
-613 DQVSTAE
+613 DEVSTEE
-620 RPELFNYIGYCNE
+620 RPETFNYIGYCNE

-643 ATSDQEE
+643 ATSDQDE
-650 RKELYFR
+650 RRELYVR

-679 MHAGM
+679 MHVDM
-684 KFTDGEFNL
+684 RFTDGKFNL
-693 ESPTWLWSRDKIVIP
+693 TSPTWLWQRHKIVIP

>member
-1 MVFSLTESTGRQGN
+1 M
-15 GAGRAA
+15 
-21 HRFWGVLVR
+21 
-30 LILTDLPPDHAPD
+30 
-43 EKVLEEATHMQRRR
+43 
-57 WRYAALV
+57 LV
-64 ATVSLLLAA
+64 ATVSFLLTA
-73 CGGTGVS
+73 CGGVGTS

-103 TSGFRDSITWVLDGQ
+103 ASGYRDSITWVLDGQ

-139 DALYE
+139 DALYQ
-144 YNDKIEPI
+144 YNDRIEPV
-152 PNVGDCEPDASELI
+152 PNLAECEVDADEI
-166 WTCTLVEATFH
+166 VWTCTLVEATFH
-177 NGDPMTAEDV
+177 DGTAMTAEDV
-187 KYSYDLG
+187 KYSYDLA

-212 AAEVLDERT
+212 SAEVIDPQT
-221 IEFTLPQPYSPFVTT
+221 VAFTLVQPYAPFFTT
-236 ILPSLGIESRA
+236 ILPGIGIESRA

-255 FTGAAGSLDPADV
+255 FTGAAASLDPGAV
-268 RAAAEAIDEP
+268 RDAAAAIDEP

-291 ALAAAEDLLTQ
+291 ALADAEALLTQ
-302 AGVELPRREDHTF
+302 AGVELPRRDDHTF

-329 TSLNGVATSLEAEG
+329 TSLGGVATSLEAEG

-352 LLSFNRDPV
+352 LLPFNRAPI
-361 GTGPYQLEEFNVGQS
+361 GTGPYFVEEFDVGQS
-376 VVLTAHDG
+376 LVLRAHPD
-384 YHKGT
+384 YHGGA

-395 NFAIITDLVAAAS
+395 NFVIITDLVAAAS

-430 NTDSVKIA
+430 DDAEVKIA

-451 VREGRIF
+451 VREDRIF
-458 SDVNLRKA
+458 GDVNLRKA
-466 LQLCIDKAGTVDAAT
+466 MQLCIDKPATVDAAT
-481 NGSAL
+481 NGTAL

-499 NPDVQGVERDVDAGK
+499 NPDIAGVARDVDAAT
-514 ALIEES
+514 ALIEDS
-520 GWTLGDDEIYEKD
+520 GWTLGDDGVYTKD
-533 GERLAAEVLV
+533 GERLSAEVLV

-555 LFAEQVR
+555 LLAEQVA
-562 ECGVEITVN
+562 ECGIEITVN

-584 RAWADDGFD
+584 RAWAADGFD

-602 VDPDPYSLWHC
+602 LDPDPFSLWHC
-613 DQVSTAE
+613 SQVSTE
-620 RPELFNYIGYCNE
+620 DRPELFNYIGYCNP

-650 RKELYFR
+650 RRELYFR

-679 MHAGM
+679 MHVGM
-684 KFTDGEFNL
+684 TFTDGEFNL
-693 ESPTWLWSRDKIVIP
+693 ESPTWLWQRHKIVIP